1 MGVKNS
7 SFRVAVETS
16 VKEKVKLQA
25 FEEGVSISEFIRQRV
40 REKPKLDKIEIMLEK
55 LLKRKNY

>member
-7 SFRVAVETS
+7 CFKVAVETHI
-16 VKEKVKLQA
+16 KDKVKLQA

-40 REKPKLDKIEIMLEK
+40 REKPKLDKIELMLEK
-55 LLKRKNY
+55 LLRRKY

>member
-7 SFRVAVETS
+7 SFRVAVETQI
-16 VKEKVKLQA
+16 KDKVKLQA

-40 REKPKLDKIEIMLEK
+40 REKPKLDRIELMLER
-55 LLKRKNY
+55 LLKRKH